1 VRERSGAPFGVP
13 LGTRGISLLEVIVA
27 LAILSVVLISLAGI
41 MWQMGR
47 HSRVSG
53 VASARTA
60 ALESWASLAQ
70 AARWD
75 SLNALVGCVADT
87 TAGLAYTRC
96 FEVSNLS
103 SSLRQ
108 VRVII
113 APTASAV
120 LPPETLLVQR
130 TRPRQRS
137 PLNLPP

>member
-1 VRERSGAPFGVP
+1 MARDR
-13 LGTRGISLLEVIVA
+13 RGISLLEVVVA
-27 LAILSVVLISLAGI
+27 LAILSVVLLSLTGI

-47 HSRVSG
+47 QSRVSG
-53 VASARTA
+53 VAAARTS

-75 SLNALVGCVADT
+75 SLDALVGCAADT

-96 FEVSNLS
+96 FEVANLS
-103 SSLRQ
+103 ASLRQ

-113 APTASAV
+113 SPAAGAV
-120 LPPETLLVQR
+120 LSPDTLLVQR

>member
-1 VRERSGAPFGVP
+1 VIA
-13 LGTRGISLLEVIVA
+13 LG
-27 LAILSVVLISLAGI
+27 ILSVVLMSLAGI

-47 HSRVSG
+47 QTRVSG
-53 VASARTA
+53 VAAARTA
-60 ALESWASLAQ
+60 AAESWASLAL

-75 SLNALVGCVADT
+75 SLYTLVGCAADT

-103 SSLRQ
+103 PALRQ

-113 APTASAV
+113 APSGPTT
-120 LPPETLLVQR
+120 LPPETLLIQR